1 MVYLLLKINAGKRI
15 LEEEKKY
22 IIYEVLKQVPEDEK
36 INISTVD
43 YKCVRN
49 N

>member
-1 MVYLLLKINAGKRI
+1 MLVKEFWKKK
-15 LEEEKKY
+15 KKY

-43 YKCVRN
+43 YKCIRN